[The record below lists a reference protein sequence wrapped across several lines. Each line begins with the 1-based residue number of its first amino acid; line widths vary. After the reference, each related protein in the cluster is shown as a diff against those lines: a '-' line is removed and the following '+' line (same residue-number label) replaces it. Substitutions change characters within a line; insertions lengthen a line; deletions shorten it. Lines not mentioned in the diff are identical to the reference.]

1 MNFLSF
7 PQQSA
12 VLRLDYFL
20 HCVEQLVFCFLLEA
34 SSPALIISLRK
45 LGTMSENE
53 EIETGTST
61 PRGQKLLRAKCYRG
75 I

>member
-20 HCVEQLVFCFLLEA
+20 HRVEQLVFCFLLEA